1 MLVRT
6 LQENKLFLECAVLL
20 LPGVADRAEFTLDY
34 SLALAAVSQLNV

>member
-1 MLVRT
+1 MLQF
-6 LQENKLFLECAVLL
+6 LKSMELFLEGMLMV